1 MATNSLNAATSTNTY
16 IAAANVVITPQTGSD
31 RSMIATFGFPD
42 PSWVKTYEYRWQY
55 TTDQLDGSEKEIWW
69 TSGDKDTKTSY
80 TFTEVYS
87 APSNATRIRI
97 RVKYN
102 SGTHKVKGKS
112 KNWFSSGWKNWVEYR
127 FSTPYTP
134 AVPSTPSSV
143 TIDGFT
149 LTTELDVYDTNTHM
163 IEFQVVKNDETI
175 FTSGKSSV
183 VTNHVAFSC
192 PVEAGGR
199 YKVRARALRVTDE
212 DVVIEESAWSE
223 YSSNVLTIPSSP
235 TAFTKYA
242 VQSPTS
248 VRLDWDK
255 IPSATGYEIEY
266 TTNIEYFDS
275 SNETQSSSFED
286 VDHAILTGLDT
297 GVTWYFRLRAQNG
310 QGDSGWSEILPVIM
324 GKVPAAPTT
333 WSQTSTA
340 TVGES
345 VYLYWVHN
353 AQDGSSQTYAELE
366 LTING
371 VTTVLTIQNSTDEDT
386 RDRTSE
392 YEFNTSSYAEGSS
405 LYWRVRTKGVID
417 EYGDWSTK
425 REVKIYAPPTLSFG
439 SDTVLPS
446 TLTTLPIVLSMVA
459 SPNTQAVISWHVSIV
474 ANTAYGTVDAAGRER
489 WVSVGDSV
497 YSKVVNANGNSEVFV
512 ISAGD
517 AYLESGESYTAVVE
531 AAMSSGLVSTVSRDF
546 STSWSRPLF
555 ILDAETSIDDETLA
569 AYIKPYARNIN
580 NGNNINGLYLAVYRR
595 EYDGRF
601 VEIASGIDSA
611 SGITVTD
618 PHPAL
623 DEARYR
629 IVATD
634 RATGSIYF
642 DDLPGTPIEEP
653 SIVIQWA
660 EDWRNYGSEEEVE
673 EITERPTWAGSMLRL
688 PYNVDVQDK
697 FAPDVTF
704 ANYIGREHPVSY
716 YGTQLGSTS
725 SWSTE
730 IPATDKETIFAL
742 RRLAIYQG
750 DVYVR
755 EPSGSGYW
763 AHVGVSFSLKH
774 LAVTIPV
781 TFDITRVAGGI

>member
-1 MATNSLNAATSTNTY
+1 MANAFVD
-16 IAAANVVITPQTGSD
+16 AANIQITPQTGSD
-31 RSMIATFGFPD
+31 RTMVATFGAPT
-42 PSWVKTYEYRWQY
+42 PSYVSKYKYRWRY
-55 TTDQLDGSEKEIWW
+55 STDNLDNSGNLIWW
-69 TSGDKDTKTSY
+69 YPETKDTTTTN
-80 TFTEVYS
+80 TFTEAYS
-87 APSNATRIRI
+87 APSNATRVAIH
-97 RVKYN
+97 VYY
-102 SGTHKVKGKS
+102 TTATYKVKGKK
-112 KNWFSSGWKNWVEYR
+112 KNRFTSAWHDWVEYI

-134 AVPSTPSSV
+134 STPSTPSV
-143 TIDGFT
+143 TIENFT
-149 LTTELDVYDTNTHM
+149 LTADLSTYDANNM
-163 IEFQVVKNDETI
+163 AIEFEVVKNDESVFATGR
-175 FTSGKSSV
+175 SNV
-183 VTNHVAFSC
+183 VTNHAAFSC
-192 PVEAGGR
+192 TVEAGGN
-199 YKVRARALRVTDE
+199 YKVRARSLRLSDE
-212 DVVIEESAWSE
+212 DVIVESSPWSE
-223 YSSNVLTIPSSP
+223 YSSNVATIPSTP
-235 TAFTKYA
+235 TVFTNYA

-255 IPSATGYEIEY
+255 VPNATGYDIEY

-275 SNETQSSSFED
+275 SNETQSSSFDD
-286 VDHAILTGLDT
+286 VDHAILTGMDT
-297 GVTWYFRLRAQNG
+297 GVTWYFRLRAKNN
-310 QGDSGWSEILPVIM
+310 QGESGWGEILPVIM

-371 VTTVLTIQNSTDEDT
+371 VTTVETIQNSTDEDL

-392 YEFNTSSYAEGSS
+392 YEFDTSSYAEGSS

-417 EYGDWSTK
+417 EYGDWSTQ
-425 REVKIYAPPTLSFG
+425 REVKIYAPPALSFG
-439 SDTVLPS
+439 SGTILPS
-446 TLTTLPIVLSMVA
+446 TLTSFPIVLVPVA
-459 SPNTQAVISWHVSIV
+459 GPATQTVVSWHISII
-474 ANTAYGTVDAAGRER
+474 ATTSYETVDPVGRDI
-489 WVSVGDSV
+489 WVSTGDEV
-497 YSKVVNANGNSEVFV
+497 YSKVTNASGNTETFT
-512 ISAGD
+512 INAGD
-517 AYLESGESYTAVVE
+517 VYLEGGQSYKAIVTAS
-531 AAMSSGLVSTVSRDF
+531 MSSGLISTVSRDF
-546 STSWSRPLF
+546 TASWTYAEYYM
-555 ILDAETSIDDETLA
+555 DAEISIDDDNYS
-569 AYIKPYARNIN
+569 AYIRPYAIN
-580 NGNNINGLYLAVYRR
+580 MQTDRPVSGLNFAVYRR

-601 VEIASGIDSA
+601 VEIASGIDSS
-611 SGITVTD
+611 SGATVAD

-629 IVATD
+629 LVATD
-634 RATGSIYF
+634 QRTGVVQF
-642 DDLPGTPIEEP
+642 TDLAGVEIGEP
-653 SIVIQWA
+653 SIIIQWA
-660 EDWRNYGSEEEVE
+660 ETWRGYGVE
-673 EITERPTWAGSMLRL
+673 ENVEDATYRPTWSGSMLRL